1 MLQVTRL
8 PGTDGSAGSASA
20 GSERCIQMRVPT
32 PTTSANGAT
41 PPHVQQGSPA
51 ATCLAVLLQRC
62 SDKSA
67 AVRARALSNLA
78 SVVTDQLHS
87 DGHNFR
93 QVCFLHSRLVYGLKF

>member
-1 MLQVTRL
+1 
-8 PGTDGSAGSASA
+8 
-20 GSERCIQMRVPT
+20 MRVPT

-41 PPHVQQGSPA
+41 PPQVQQASPA

-67 AVRARALSNLA
+67 AVRARAMSNLA
-78 SVVTDQLHS
+78 GVVTDQLRS

-93 QVCFLHSRLVYGLKF
+93 QVRYFEELYDRVAMFGTDYR